1 MKIPLGFINQ
11 EYNFTT
17 IIGFNFQFYAE
28 RELHAAASNKKIKFI
43 CLHKESL
50 IFPGELNA
58 YKEMLKKLGNILVK
72 KYLFIMNILE
82 KQLFPLNLLILE
94 NRIDWYAT
102 SRFLLS
108 HKKEKI
114 IKPKKGF
121 F

>member
-1 MKIPLGFINQ
+1 MTDDKEVRGKKEKIWSFLENTLGFINQ

-58 YKEMLKKLGNILVK
+58 YKEMLKN
-72 KYLFIMNILE
+72 
-82 KQLFPLNLLILE
+82 
-94 NRIDWYAT
+94 
-102 SRFLLS
+102 
-108 HKKEKI
+108 
-114 IKPKKGF
+114 
-121 F
+121 